1 MKILWLF
8 TLSNY
13 KLKYYKL
20 KLVLDIFYIFDK
32 INMLKNIN
40 KDYIY
45 VYTNLSKLF
54 VYEKFKEYKIL
65 HYYHQNS
72 NAWKVRTHSYLILFI
87 LTAL

>member
-1 MKILWLF
+1 
-8 TLSNY
+8 
-13 KLKYYKL
+13 
-20 KLVLDIFYIFDK
+20 
-32 INMLKNIN
+32 MLNNIN

-54 VYEKFKEYKIL
+54 VYEKFKEYKRL

-72 NAWKVRTHSYLILFI
+72 NAWKVRAHSYLTLFI